1 MIFIKNGNSFDKF
14 KHWKDIQERE
24 SFHEILDLTNEK
36 LLDVFG
42 YYELPEK
49 KSCGKK
55 SCRTPHYKGYL
66 VVTETGAET
75 NLGHI
80 CGSEAFGIEFE
91 NLAVEINKKATYHRL
106 LTSLKEAKAN
116 IWHFYQLKAQLEA
129 GPPTLSDVAH
139 KIMDMKDTRIIG
151 RSAYAT
157 LKKMAGSGDGRVI
170 ISRKRSQ
177 EEADLL
183 DVMSQKTT
191 VNENEESPT
200 SKKPQFEN
208 VVIGIIRHPECL
220 LNDNDIALIYE
231 RDIKTVLEQLDGCNP
246 DTMSERAVTTLG
258 IKVSRL
264 EERFTFTL
272 DQVSKANI
280 LITQEN
286 LKPLRLLLNM
296 QKFVSNKDK
305 KLFKE
310 FIESLPN

>member
-1 MIFIKNGNSFDKF
+1 MIFIKNGDSIDKL
-14 KHWKDIQERE
+14 KHWEDVQKRE
-24 SFHEILDLTNEK
+24 SFHEILDLTNQK

-49 KSCGKK
+49 KPCGKK
-55 SCRTPHYKGYL
+55 SCRTQHYKGYL
-66 VVTETGAET
+66 VVTETGDET

-91 NLAVEINKKATYHRL
+91 NQAVEINKKATYHKL

-116 IWHFYQLKAQLEA
+116 LWHFYQLKAQLEA
-129 GPPTLSDVAH
+129 GTPSLSDIAH
-139 KIMDMKDTRIIG
+139 RIMDMKDTRIIG
-151 RSAYAT
+151 RAAYAT
-157 LKKMAGSGDGRVI
+157 LKRMAGSGDGRVTV
-170 ISRKRSQ
+170 SRKRSQ

-183 DVMSQKTT
+183 DVMAQKTT
-191 VNENEESPT
+191 ENESEDANVNR
-200 SKKPQFEN
+200 KPQFEN
-208 VVIGIIRHPECL
+208 VVIGIVRHPESL
-220 LNDNDIALIYE
+220 LNDNDISLIYE

-258 IKVSRL
+258 SKASRL
-264 EERFTFTL
+264 EERFTFIS
-272 DQVSKANI
+272 DRVSKANI
-280 LITQEN
+280 LMTREN

-310 FIESLPN
+310 FMDSLPV